1 MEATTGAARDSVK
14 PPEHIV
20 MFGSSDVSSTAV
32 CVTARATAHRGTPR
46 RSAGAR
52 GASVGLRLSVRISS
66 AHVVRVLRV
75 GHQTVQCRLSFTV

>member
-1 MEATTGAARDSVK
+1 MEATTGAARDSVT

-52 GASVGLRLSVRISS
+52 GARCAATLSSVLLGPRGRGFTGS
-66 AHVVRVLRV
+66 
-75 GHQTVQCRLSFTV
+75 HQTVQCRLSFTV